1 MLQNRYIFALLNLS
15 QPIFGHDYPLF
26 TMSAKLS
33 RPLLSS
39 ACALILSA
47 SASAPAHAG
56 WASDPLDNA
65 REIFLFADT
74 NGNNR
79 ISKDER
85 ARLRSAFLIR
95 HDLKILDTD
104 RNGKLSRE
112 EIDALDRHR
121 SRKGD
126 KPNESRRR

>member
-1 MLQNRYIFALLNLS
+1 MTSPLRLLL
-15 QPIFGHDYPLF
+15 I
-26 TMSAKLS
+26 
-33 RPLLSS
+33 SS
-39 ACALILSA
+39 ACILSTFA
-47 SASAPAHAG
+47 TNPVQAG
-56 WASDPLDNA
+56 WASDPFDNA

-79 ISKDER
+79 ISKEER
-85 ARLRSAFLIR
+85 ERLRSAFLIR
-95 HDLKILDTD
+95 QDLKILDTD

-126 KPNESRRR
+126 KPKESRRK